1 VLSALA
7 AYNAHSKNIPGRKE
21 EKKEGKKKGTKEGRK
36 EGRKERR
43 KEGKKEG
50 LKILRKSL
58 PLRASGH
65 VRKRKKNTVAILAQ
79 GTSWADA
86 ISQAF
91 FSHAVVQFPRP
102 AFYRRSKKMRPFAG
116 ECAGV
121 WQIGR

>member
-1 VLSALA
+1 MLSAFA
-7 AYNAHSKNIPGRKE
+7 AYNARSKNIPGRKE

-50 LKILRKSL
+50 LKMLRKSL

-91 FSHAVVQFPRP
+91 FFTCRGSIPAARILSAVEENE
-102 AFYRRSKKMRPFAG
+102 AL
-116 ECAGV
+116 C
-121 WQIGR
+121 GRVRGRMADR